1 MKMMTGQIKGDEQLT
16 DTLVQL
22 LDELIKIH

>member
-1 MKMMTGQIKGDEQLT
+1 MKMMTGQMKGDEQLT
-16 DTLVQL
+16 DMLVQL